1 MLYRWLSIV
10 PLAAAA
16 AFVSVPASA
25 QGLPISGGGAGLE
38 LESSASALPAASAS
52 ASGSSFTQ
60 LSHPSANTTGSS
72 ATTAPGKAAPAA
84 AEHDYL
90 LLALASLAALVFV
103 SRRHRRSASLPSRGV
118 EPA

>member
-52 ASGSSFTQ
+52 GSSFTQ

-72 ATTAPGKAAPAA
+72 ATTAPDKAAPAA

-103 SRRHRRSASLPSRGV
+103 SRRHRRSASIPSRGV